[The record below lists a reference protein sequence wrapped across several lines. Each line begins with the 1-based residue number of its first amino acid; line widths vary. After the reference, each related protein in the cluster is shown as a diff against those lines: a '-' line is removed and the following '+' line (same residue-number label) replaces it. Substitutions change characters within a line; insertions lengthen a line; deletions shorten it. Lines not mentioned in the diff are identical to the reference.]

1 MPPDRLARRTRVW
14 IFYRKN
20 GNPSIRDAR
29 RYVAGWVGSP
39 SGILR
44 VMTPADPT
52 TSLALPVAGALVAA
66 VLFAVANNAQRHA
79 ASAVPQGRVGPVGLL
94 LRLLR
99 NPRWLAG
106 SSAAVLA
113 LVVQAWALSQG
124 GVILVQAVIASTLVW
139 SLALECIVERRR
151 PTATQVAG
159 AALVAVGISVLVLVG
174 RPGAGGQFHSLGRA
188 VVVWGVVGLVGGG
201 ALFTSRRRPGG
212 RRTAVV
218 MGAAAGVCFAL
229 DAVFLRGLTAALS
242 PFDRIGFLI
251 NLAGFLVASLLGNL
265 VIQRGFQMAPLRHVL
280 PAMAAAEPVTAFL
293 CARYIFGEHL
303 QSGTRGAVGGGGGLM
318 LRGGG
323 GALRP
328 VAPPS
333 PAAVPVVV

>member
-1 MPPDRLARRTRVW
+1 MPGA
-14 IFYRKN
+14 
-20 GNPSIRDAR
+20 DA
-29 RYVAGWVGSP
+29 
-39 SGILR
+39 
-44 VMTPADPT
+44 T
-52 TSLALPVAGALVAA
+52 TSLALPVAGGLVAA
-66 VLFAVANNAQRHA
+66 LLFAVANNAQRHA

-106 SSAAVLA
+106 SSAALLA

-139 SLALECIVERRR
+139 SLALECVVERRR
-151 PTATQVAG
+151 PTPTQSAG

-201 ALFTSRRRPGG
+201 ALLRSRHRPGG

-242 PFDRIGFLI
+242 PLTVIVLLI
-251 NLAGFLVASLLGNL
+251 NLAGFAVASVLGNL
-265 VIQRGFQMAPLRHVL
+265 VIQRAFQMAPLRHVL

-293 CARYIFGEHL
+293 CARFIFGEHL
-303 QSGTRGAVGGGGGLM
+303 QGGPRGTIGVG
-318 LRGGG
+318 
-323 GALRP
+323 
-328 VAPPS
+328 V
-333 PAAVPVVV
+333 